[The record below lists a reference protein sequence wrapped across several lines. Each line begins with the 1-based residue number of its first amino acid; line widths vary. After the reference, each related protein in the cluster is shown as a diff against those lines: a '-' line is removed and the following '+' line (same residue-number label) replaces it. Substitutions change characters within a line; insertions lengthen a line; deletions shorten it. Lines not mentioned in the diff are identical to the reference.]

1 VLNLAD
7 ILRDGAILSVLA
19 SIILMG
25 TLWLRPRLFL
35 QDYPKEIRAVVPPKT
50 EEEKRLSLMV
60 GIPFLLVLIG
70 FPFGST
76 LILQTQ
82 SPSEVPFW
90 ALFLNSFGIVFI
102 FNVVDWLVLDWL
114 IVCTITPKFLVLPGT
129 QGHPSYK
136 PSYKNYAVHFRG
148 FLIGT
153 VFSALAA
160 LVIAVIALI
169 F

>member
-1 VLNLAD
+1 MLNLAD

-82 SPSEVPFW
+82 SPYDVPFW
-90 ALFLNSFGIVFI
+90 ALFLFSRRFS
-102 FNVVDWLVLDWL
+102 LSKS
-114 IVCTITPKFLVLPGT
+114 C
-129 QGHPSYK
+129 
-136 PSYKNYAVHFRG
+136 RG
-148 FLIGT
+148 FNRT
-153 VFSALAA
+153 
-160 LVIAVIALI
+160 
-169 F
+169 